1 MSHDALIF
9 RIQISRSLLLISQPS
24 HDFLR
29 WSQDFEKLY
38 LWFFNYGVGN
48 LWTLRIPRLQQ
59 HPNEHIKHVFL
70 LLHSVFFLRTHIFF
84 FFKIRPFM
92 SKRLETENN
101 FQHGWWK
108 NEYANTASI
117 CHFCFQVTETFQRQR
132 VPSCC
137 GETASLSR
145 QLMW

>member
-1 MSHDALIF
+1 MSHDALIL
-9 RIQISRSLLLISQPS
+9 RIQISKSLLLNSQTS

-29 WSQDFEKLY
+29 WSRDFEKLH

-48 LWTLRIPRLQQ
+48 LWTLKIPRLLQ

-70 LLHSVFFLRTHIFF
+70 LLHSVVSFAYTHV

-108 NEYANTASI
+108 NDYANTASI
-117 CHFCFQVTETFQRQR
+117 CHFCFQVTETFQRQT
-132 VPSCC
+132 VPLRCR
-137 GETASLSR
+137 ETASLSR